1 MRLRGGEMGCQINS
15 PLGQERKRGA
25 ADRAD
30 PKGWKMQMLS
40 QKQGLGSGRVRVDE
54 RRKRVS
60 RTYVDGRR

>member
-15 PLGQERKRGA
+15 PLGQERMRGA

-40 QKQGLGSGRVRVDE
+40 QKQGLGRVRVDE
-54 RRKRVS
+54 RRKRVAVS
-60 RTYVDGRR
+60 MFDGRR